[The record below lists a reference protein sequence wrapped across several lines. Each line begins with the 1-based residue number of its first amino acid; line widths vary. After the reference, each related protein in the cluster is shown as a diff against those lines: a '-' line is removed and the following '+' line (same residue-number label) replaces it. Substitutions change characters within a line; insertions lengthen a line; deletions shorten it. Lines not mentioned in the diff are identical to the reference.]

1 VANIQRVHA
10 EDSGDFR
17 VALLQHE
24 LRQRSDTKFFRR
36 HFERADGEI
45 VEFCCAD
52 FFGPAAVKLCRDP
65 RRFRRE
71 SIRCSETFVQDG
83 DKRAGIDQQMR
94 RLAPNEHAT
103 VSAPFSSRRIGTRV
117 NLSEAATE
125 PRLIRRA

>member
-1 VANIQRVHA
+1 MANIQRVHA

-24 LRQRSDTKFFRR
+24 LRQQSDTNFFRR

-45 VEFCCAD
+45 VEFCYAD

-71 SIRCSETFVQDG
+71 SMRWSNGQPAIRGYDAAGNVMAALWVVYCFKPDG
-83 DKRAGIDQQMR
+83 SFD
-94 RLAPNEHAT
+94 
-103 VSAPFSSRRIGTRV
+103 RV
-117 NLSEAATE
+117 
-125 PRLIRRA
+125 